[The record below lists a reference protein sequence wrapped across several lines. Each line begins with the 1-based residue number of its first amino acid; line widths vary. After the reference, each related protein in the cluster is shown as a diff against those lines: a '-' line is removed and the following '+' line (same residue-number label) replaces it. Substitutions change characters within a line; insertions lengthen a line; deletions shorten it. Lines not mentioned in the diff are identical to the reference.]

1 MKYVFD
7 NNTLTA
13 IFRHYYYDRFPS
25 FWDKFNHLVE
35 IKEIISVRE
44 VRREIEALSRSDN
57 LEKWVKTNPDFFE
70 APITAELQFIT
81 TIYGNKHFQQNL
93 EKKKLLHGG
102 SFSDPFIIAKAKI
115 NNGIVV
121 TQEQYKENATK
132 IPNICKHFNIE
143 CIDLEGF
150 LNNENWQF

>member
-25 FWDKFNHLVE
+25 FWDRFNHLVDN
-35 IKEIISVRE
+35 KEIVSVRE
-44 VRREIEALSRSDN
+44 VRREIEALNRGDN
-57 LEKWVKTNPDFFE
+57 LEEWAKNNSDFFE
-70 APITAELQFIT
+70 EPSAKELQFIT
-81 TIYGNKHFQQNL
+81 TIYSIKHFQQNL
-93 EKKKLLHGG
+93 ERKKLLHGG
-102 SFSDPFIIAKAKI
+102 AFADPFIIAKAKI
-115 NNGIVV
+115 NNSIVV
-121 TQEQYKENATK
+121 TQELYKDNATK

-150 LNNENWQF
+150 LKKENWKF